1 MYKTLGSIVTDIKY
15 ILDDNVDDTINQQ
28 LIALL
33 SRCFTKP
40 SDERFKVQRY
50 YNEMPQHRWYIK
62 SPSEDAIIAHLAV
75 HEKTVRIGSQQA
87 LIGGVAEVCVHPN
100 YRGHGYVKLLLK
112 QAHNWMAQQ
121 GYVYSVLF
129 GRDEVY
135 SSSGYE
141 RVTNLYLVGEEI
153 PPRAT
158 SVSAMVTPL
167 TDKKWPHFKVELKG
181 LAF

>member
-1 MYKTLGSIVTDIKY
+1 M
-15 ILDDNVDDTINQQ
+15 
-28 LIALL
+28 
-33 SRCFTKP
+33 
-40 SDERFKVQRY
+40 
-50 YNEMPQHRWYIK
+50 
-62 SPSEDAIIAHLAV
+62 
-75 HEKTVRIGSQQA
+75 
-87 LIGGVAEVCVHPN
+87 HPD